1 MNIIDKLMS
10 IEQRIY
16 ELRLR
21 KSKKVFLTSREIG
34 ELMRKG
40 EPIPTNIF
48 NAEKKDYIVKARTI
62 FGPKP
67 RKQKERQ

>member
-1 MNIIDKLMS
+1 MSIIDKLIS

-16 ELRLR
+16 ELRLKR
-21 KSKKVFLTSREIG
+21 SKKVYLTSKEIG
-34 ELMRKG
+34 ELMKKG

-67 RKQKERQ
+67 RK

>member
-1 MNIIDKLMS
+1 MDIIDKLMS
-10 IEQRIY
+10 LEQRIY

-21 KSKKVFLTSREIG
+21 RSKKVFLTAKEIG
-34 ELMRKG
+34 ELMKKG

-48 NAEKKDYIVKARTI
+48 NAEKKDYIVKSRTI

-67 RKQKERQ
+67 RR

>member
-1 MNIIDKLMS
+1 MSIIDKLMS
-10 IEQRIY
+10 LEQRIY

-21 KSKKVFLTSREIG
+21 RSKKVYLTSKEIG

-40 EPIPTNIF
+40 EPIPTNMF
-48 NAEKKDYIVKARTI
+48 NAEKRDYIVKARTI

-67 RKQKERQ
+67 RK

>member
-1 MNIIDKLMS
+1 MSIIDKLIS

-16 ELRLR
+16 ELRLKR
-21 KSKKVFLTSREIG
+21 SKKVYLNSKEIG
-34 ELMRKG
+34 ELMKKG

-67 RKQKERQ
+67 RK